1 MTTVEVPNEMID
13 ASSSSS
19 IAEANDNNNNNNNDA
34 KRKLTSVISSPELN
48 TAAAPVAEP
57 QAAPKPQH
65 NRTLSHSVSF
75 IGGLDVAEPKGRF
88 YASDI
93 PSNAVNLCSASFG
106 ARVLFAT
113 DEWFAKADNLL
124 KDSEAEFDEDAYCE
138 QGKVM
143 DGWESRRRRE
153 EGHDW
158 CLVQLGVPYW
168 TSAAPLS
175 TKSQTSK
182 LQLVGIELDTAHFT
196 GNQTPQVSIE
206 LASAVTNPVS
216 VIEQLPNG
224 VQRLLAG
231 GRQGTGHN
239 PTEVQQAK
247 DAIAA
252 LKFTEILPRSPLKPG
267 HEATRYHYF
276 PLSEPLELE
285 HDAKSPTWVKLN
297 YFPDGGVARM
307 RFWAVEVKEESEQDA
322 AVVEEPATKKQ
333 KITETVDLYM
343 PITTGPVCTV
353 VSHTSTK
360 GELPS
365 RVAAKEFLE
374 VSCDVNG
381 GKGVAC
387 SNKHYG
393 EPWRLIQPTLGGGMW
408 DGWETARHSHR
419 PSVIQSCPTTK
430 LMDTP
435 LNDWAILKLGKQATE
450 IKKII
455 LDTKHF
461 LGNYPESI
469 LLEGCYL
476 DSKEGDEESFWKS
489 SASDSL
495 KWFPLVSRTRMSPN
509 AEHEFCQD
517 QIQNTKSPVT
527 HVRLSIYPD
536 GGCSRVRVY
545 V

>member
-1 MTTVEVPNEMID
+1 MTTEVSNEMIE
-13 ASSSSS
+13 ASIPAESS
-19 IAEANDNNNNNNNDA
+19 ISDA
-34 KRKLTSVISSPELN
+34 KRKLEVSSSPEPSS
-48 TAAAPVAEP
+48 ASK
-57 QAAPKPQH
+57 PK
-65 NRTLSHSVSF
+65 LSHSVSF
-75 IGGLDVAEPKGRF
+75 IGGIDDVDVSPKGREE

-124 KDSEAEFDEDAYCE
+124 KDSPPEFDEDAYCE

-175 TKSQTSK
+175 ASTPASK

-196 GNQTPQVSIE
+196 GNHSPQVSIE
-206 LASAVTNPVS
+206 MATTVENPIS
-216 VIEQLPNG
+216 VIEGLPNG
-224 VQRLLAG
+224 VQRLLSG
-231 GRQGTGHN
+231 GRQGTGHT
-239 PTEVQQAK
+239 PTEVEQAQK
-247 DAIAA
+247 AIDG
-252 LKFTEILPRSPLKPG
+252 LEFTEILPRTPLQPG
-267 HEATRYHYF
+267 HEQTRYHYF
-276 PLSEPLELE
+276 PLDEPMSLQGTTGS
-285 HDAKSPTWVKLN
+285 DWAKAPTWVKLN

-307 RFWAVEVKEESEQDA
+307 RFWATEVKEEEEQEA
-322 AVVEEPATKKQ
+322 QEEPAAKKQ
-333 KITETVDLYM
+333 KVTDTVSLYM
-343 PITTGPVCTV
+343 PITTGPICTV
-353 VSHTSTK
+353 VSHTTTTNSK
-360 GELPS
+360 EELPS
-365 RVAAKEFLE
+365 IVAAKENLLE
-374 VSCDVNG
+374 ISSDVNG

-393 EPWRLIQPTLGGGMW
+393 EPWRLIQTTMGEGMW

-419 PSVIQSCPTTK
+419 PAVIQSCPKTK

-435 LNDWAILKLGKQATE
+435 LNDWAILKLGQTTSGVG
-450 IKKII
+450 IQKII

-469 LLEGCYL
+469 LLEGCCHE
-476 DSKEGDEESFWKS
+476 SSIEGDEESFWKS
-489 SASDSL
+489 SSSSSKV

-509 AEHEFCQD
+509 AEHMFAKD
-517 QIQNTKSPVT
+517 QIQNAASPVT
-527 HVRLSIYPD
+527 HVRLSTYPD